1 MAEVEEHVE
10 LKFRI
15 YDGTDIGHGTY
26 ASSTTVAT
34 IKQRLVAEWPQDKSV
49 MPKIVSDLKLIHAG
63 KFLENSTTLAESRV
77 HVGDD
82 PGGVITMHVVVQ
94 PPVANKK
101 TDKDQDEMRKNNWCS
116 SGQRGVKISFA
127 PAEFVIPPSCWRQ
140 DFILSCDG
148 LIKRQGCYRGSCKG
162 RDLYKGP
169 GIFKPPSRS
178 YCGERSMSGSK
189 CSTDK
194 AFKS

>member
-116 SGQRGVKISFA
+116 
-127 PAEFVIPPSCWRQ
+127 CT
-140 DFILSCDG
+140 IL
-148 LIKRQGCYRGSCKG
+148 
-162 RDLYKGP
+162 
-169 GIFKPPSRS
+169 
-178 YCGERSMSGSK
+178 
-189 CSTDK
+189 
-194 AFKS
+194 